1 MLCQNMGNS
10 GYRLLHLICFL
21 GFQLVFLAANG
32 ARAIEEKKNLV
43 HVGLILDFNSSIGV
57 MSDTCISMAISDF
70 YATHSRCKRRLS
82 LHTRNS
88 KDDVGAAFAA
98 MDLIN
103 NEEVNA
109 IVGPQTSMQ
118 ANFVLSLGE
127 KAQVPIISF
136 SATSPS
142 LSTTEN
148 KFFIRTAQDD
158 GSQVEPIASLV
169 QAYGWGEAVFV
180 YEDTE
185 YGNGLVPCLAYE
197 FQQFNIRMTSKCAI
211 SLDSSDFEILKKLT
225 QLMVRQTRVFVVHM
239 TASLGSRLFLLAKEA
254 GMISEGYAWIIT
266 DGISSMLDSM
276 EENIIDSMVGV
287 LGIRPY
293 VPSSRRLNNFK
304 LRWKSK
310 ASQSK
315 NEVKLNLLGLWAY
328 DTVWALAMAAEG
340 NGLGEVSSNALKQN
354 SSRNAAHLSG
364 LRVSD
369 TGLSLRDMLLDIKFK
384 GLSGDFS
391 LVNGQ
396 LKSTTFEI
404 INIVR
409 KQARVIGYWT
419 PEKGLSRSQKSS
431 KVAYTTSMDELICPV
446 WPGGTRSIPKGWVMP
461 VTGKKMRIGVPI
473 RAGLTVYLRMEVDP
487 YTKKRII
494 SGFSHDV
501 FLAVLD
507 ELPFAI
513 PHRLIP
519 FSIGSQNGF
528 KTYDDLLNRI
538 KLRRFDAVVG
548 DITITANRS
557 QYVDFTLPY
566 YESNVAMVVK
576 IKDDQGKNMWIFLK
590 PLSWDLWLTTGLAFI
605 FTGLVV
611 WVLEHRINDEFRG
624 PPDQQVGTIC
634 WFSFSILVFAHR
646 EKVQNNLSRIVL
658 IIWIFV
664 VLILTQ
670 SYTASLAS
678 MLTVQR
684 LKPAVADVDELRRNG
699 DFVGHMAGSYSREFL
714 IKQLHFDPSKL
725 RHYSTP
731 EEFDEALSRGSQ
743 NGGVSA
749 IFEAEHFLQV
759 FLARYCSK
767 FMTTGPTYKT
777 DGLGFAFPQG
787 SPLVAYMSRAILN
800 VTEDKDKMDALKR
813 KYLPD
818 KSACQDQTTISSG
831 SLNVQSFGGLFIITG
846 AASSCSLLAYVL
858 RFLYSNW
865 AQLQTR
871 HEETSFWSKVS
882 ELATHFDRK
891 DPSIHSDDRSES
903 RIHSESSP
911 QEFRNMV

>member
-1 MLCQNMGNS
+1 MGNS
-10 GYRLLHLICFL
+10 GYSLLHIICFL
-21 GFQLVFLAANG
+21 GFQLVFLAASG
-32 ARAIEEKKNLV
+32 ARAIEEMKNLV
-43 HVGLILDFNSSIGV
+43 HVGLVLDFNSSVGV

-70 YATHSRCKRRLS
+70 YATHSSYKTRLS

-88 KDDVGAAFAA
+88 QDVVGAAFAA

-118 ANFVLSLGE
+118 ANFVISLGE
-127 KAQVPIISF
+127 KARIPIISF

-158 GSQVEPIASLV
+158 GSQVEPITSLL
-169 QAYGWGEAVFV
+169 QAYGWQEAVFV

-185 YGNGLVPCLAYE
+185 YGNGLVPYLADE
-197 FQQFNIRMTSKCAI
+197 FQQFNIRVTSKWAI
-211 SLDSSDFEILKKLT
+211 SMVSSDFEILKKLN
-225 QLMVRQTRVFVVHM
+225 QLMVRETRVFVVHM

-266 DGISSMLDSM
+266 DGISNMLDSM
-276 EENIIDSMVGV
+276 EGNVIDSMEGV

-293 VPSSRRLNNFK
+293 LPPSRRLKNFK
-304 LRWKSK
+304 LRWKSI

-315 NEVKLNLLGLWAY
+315 NATKLNLLGLWAY

-340 NGLGEVSSNALKQN
+340 IGLREVSSDVFKQN

-369 TGLSLRDMLLDIKFK
+369 TGLSLRDMLLDTKFK

-396 LKSTTFEI
+396 LKSTTLEI

-409 KQARVIGYWT
+409 KQARIIGYWI

-431 KVAYTTSMDELICPV
+431 KVAYTTSMDELIPPV
-446 WPGGTRSIPKGWVMP
+446 WPGGTKSIPKGWVMP

-473 RAGLTVYLRMEVDP
+473 RAGFTEYLRMEVDP
-487 YTKKRII
+487 YSSEPII
-494 SGFSHDV
+494 SGFAYDI
-501 FLAVLD
+501 FLAVLQ
-507 ELPFAI
+507 ELSFAI
-513 PHRLIP
+513 PHQLIP
-519 FSIGSQNGF
+519 FTIDDQNRF
-528 KTYDDLLNRI
+528 KTYDNLLYQI
-538 KLRRFDAVVG
+538 KLQKFDAVVG
-548 DITITANRS
+548 DIMITANRS

-611 WVLEHRINDEFRG
+611 WALEHRINDEFRG

-634 WFSFSILVFAHR
+634 WFSFSTLVFAHR
-646 EKVQNNLSRIVL
+646 EKVINNLSRFVL

-684 LKPAVADVDELRRNG
+684 LQPAVVDVDELRRNG
-699 DFVGHMAGSYSREFL
+699 DFVGHRPGSYIKEFL

-725 RHYSTP
+725 RHCSTP

-749 IFEAEHFLQV
+749 IFEAEHILQLFLPH
-759 FLARYCSK
+759 YCSK

-787 SPLVAYMSRAILN
+787 SPLVAYMSRAILK
-800 VTEDKDKMDALKR
+800 VTEDKDKMDVLKR
-813 KYLPD
+813 KYFPD
-818 KSACQDQTTISSG
+818 KSACQDQTTMSSC

-846 AASSCSLLAYVL
+846 VASICSLLAYVL
-858 RFLYSNW
+858 RFLYANW
-865 AQLQTR
+865 PQLQTR
-871 HEETSFWSKVS
+871 HQARSFWSKVS

-891 DPSIHSDDRSES
+891 DPSIHSYDRSES
-903 RIHSESSP
+903 RIHSNSSA
-911 QEFRNMV
+911 QEFRNIV

>member
-1 MLCQNMGNS
+1 MENP
-10 GYRLLHLICFL
+10 GYSLLHLICFL

-32 ARAIEEKKNLV
+32 ARAIEEMKNFV
-43 HVGLILDFNSSIGV
+43 NVGLVLDFNSSIGV
-57 MSDTCISMAISDF
+57 MSNTCISMAISDF
-70 YATHSRCKRRLS
+70 YATHSSYKTRLS

-88 KDDVGAAFAA
+88 QDVVGAAFAA

-118 ANFVLSLGE
+118 ANFVISLGE
-127 KAQVPIISF
+127 KAQVPIISI

-148 KFFIRTAQDD
+148 KFFIRTALDD
-158 GSQVEPIASLV
+158 GSHVEPIASLV
-169 QAYGWGEAVFV
+169 QAYGWREAVFV
-180 YEDTE
+180 YENTE
-185 YGNGLVPCLAYE
+185 YGNGLVPYLAYE
-197 FQQFNIRMTSKCAI
+197 FQQFNIQVTSKCAI
-211 SLDSSDFEILKKLT
+211 SLDSSDFEILKNLN
-225 QLMVRQTRVFVVHM
+225 QLMMRETRVFVVHM
-239 TASLGSRLFLLAKEA
+239 TPSLGSRLFLLAKEA

-266 DGISSMLDSM
+266 DGISNMLDSV
-276 EENIIDSMVGV
+276 EENVINSMEGV

-293 VPSSRRLNNFK
+293 VPPSRRLKNFK
-304 LRWKSK
+304 LRWKSM

-315 NEVKLNLLGLWAY
+315 NATKLNLLGLLAY

-340 NGLGEVSSNALKQN
+340 IGLGEVSPDVFKQN

-364 LRVSD
+364 LKVSD
-369 TGLSLRDMLLDIKFK
+369 TGLSLRDMLLNTKFK

-419 PEKGLSRSQKSS
+419 SEKGLSHSQKSS
-431 KVAYTTSMDELICPV
+431 KVAYTTSMDELIPPV
-446 WPGGTRSIPKGWVMP
+446 WPGGTKSIPKGWVMP
-461 VTGKKMRIGVPI
+461 VTGKKMKIGVPI
-473 RAGLTVYLRMEVDP
+473 RAGFTEYLRMEDDP
-487 YTKKRII
+487 YTNEPII
-494 SGFSHDV
+494 SGFSYDV
-501 FLAVLD
+501 FLAVLH

-513 PHRLIP
+513 PHQLIP
-519 FSIGSQNGF
+519 FNIDSQNSF
-528 KTYDDLLNRI
+528 KTYDNLLYQI
-538 KLRRFDAVVG
+538 KLQKFDAVVG
-548 DITITANRS
+548 DIMITANRS

-634 WFSFSILVFAHR
+634 WFSFSTLVFAHR
-646 EKVQNNLSRIVL
+646 EKVINNLSRFVL

-684 LKPAVADVDELRRNG
+684 LQPAVVDVDELKTNG
-699 DFVGHMAGSYSREFL
+699 DFVGHRAGSYIKEFL
-714 IKQLHFDPSKL
+714 IEQLHFDPFKL

-731 EEFDEALSRGSQ
+731 EEFDQALSRGSQ

-749 IFEAEHFLQV
+749 IFEAEHILQLFLPH
-759 FLARYCSK
+759 YCSK

-787 SPLVAYMSRAILN
+787 SPLVAYMSRAILK
-800 VTEDKDKMDALKR
+800 VTEDKDKMDVLKR
-813 KYLPD
+813 KYFPD
-818 KSACQDQTTISSG
+818 KSACQDQTTMSSG
-831 SLNVQSFGGLFIITG
+831 SLNVQCFGGLFLITG
-846 AASSCSLLAYVL
+846 VASLCSLLAYVV
-858 RFLYSNW
+858 RFLHSNW
-865 AQLQTR
+865 PQLQTR
-871 HEETSFWSKVS
+871 HQERSFWSTVS

-891 DPSIHSDDRSES
+891 DPSIHPYDRSES
-903 RIHSESSP
+903 RIHSESNP
-911 QEFRNMV
+911 QEFRNIV